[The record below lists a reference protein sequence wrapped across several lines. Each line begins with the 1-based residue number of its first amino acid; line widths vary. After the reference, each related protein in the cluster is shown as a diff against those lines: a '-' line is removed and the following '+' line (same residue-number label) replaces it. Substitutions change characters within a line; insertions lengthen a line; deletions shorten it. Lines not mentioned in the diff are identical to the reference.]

1 MQEKRLMDLEKNSKV
16 ITAWLI
22 AKHMDT
28 KKTKEKE
35 EFLDESPEG
44 DDSVEF
50 LDDEFEE
57 DEDEEK
63 S

>member
-1 MQEKRLMDLEKNSKV
+1 MDLEKNSKV